1 MNFDSLIE
9 RLKFSTVNLVNLRQ
23 QQYRRIGESYILKN
37 PLKILDNKGQKYL
50 QLLSKLEPL
59 SPLLTLERG
68 YTITKKEDKA
78 VNFVSDISNG
88 DHITTQL
95 RDGAVISIVE
105 EVCKN

>member
-1 MNFDSLIE
+1 MSSKQKVFI
-9 RLKFSTVNLVNLRQ
+9 V
-23 QQYRRIGESYILKN
+23 IGMI
-37 PLKILDNKGQKYL
+37 
-50 QLLSKLEPL
+50 EPL